1 MTIYK
6 IYINLYID
14 NSTIKHKKEMDIMK
28 KLFLSLLLA
37 IITVTSIKP
46 AEQGQTGSGWLQ
58 AGCFAAGTIMTSY
71 YLSGTNKKTKNQRNK
86 KSIKEPFYKQNYFC
100 SKVIGLSAMAIANYF
115 FMFKFA
121 EGLSNVS
128 ESCSGSYLD

>member
-1 MTIYK
+1 
-6 IYINLYID
+6 
-14 NSTIKHKKEMDIMK
+14 MK

-37 IITVTSIKP
+37 SITATSLKA

-58 AGCFAAGTIMTSY
+58 AGCLAAGTILTGY
-71 YLSGTNKKTKNQRNK
+71 YLSGNDQITKKRRDK

-100 SKVIGLSAMAIANYF
+100 PKVIGLSAIAIANYF

-121 EGLSNVS
+121 QGLSNVS
-128 ESCSGSYLD
+128 ESDSGSYLD